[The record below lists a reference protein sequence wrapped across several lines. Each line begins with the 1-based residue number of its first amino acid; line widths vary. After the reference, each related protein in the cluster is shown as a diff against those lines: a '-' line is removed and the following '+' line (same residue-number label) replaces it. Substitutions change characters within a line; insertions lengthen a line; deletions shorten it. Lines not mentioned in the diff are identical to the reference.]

1 MFCQYKA
8 YIYLNMSGNIQIKKT
23 LINMTVNDMV
33 KKLRVMLAADH
44 AVVTRSKF
52 ADATL
57 VDGTEVYTE
66 GELMV
71 GATLLIKT
79 EEGVESPYAPEGLH
93 ETTEGLLI
101 TVGPNGEIMEIT
113 EAAIEAPIVTE
124 EVMEEVA
131 IEVPVSEAAVPATE
145 ELLAGIAEMIA
156 PFTEEI
162 AALTEEVVALKAR
175 FNKIADEPAAT
186 PIRNTFSENK
196 VIKDDMIAKRM
207 EALRAIRKN

>member
-1 MFCQYKA
+1 
-8 YIYLNMSGNIQIKKT
+8 
-23 LINMTVNDMV
+23 MTVNDMV
-33 KKLRVMLAADH
+33 KKLRVMLAADQ
-44 AVVTRSKF
+44 AVVRRSKF

-79 EEGVESPYAPEGLH
+79 EDGVESPYAPEGMH
-93 ETTEGLLI
+93 ETTDGKLI

-113 EAAIEAPIVTE
+113 EATPETPAVTE

-131 IEVPVSEAAVPATE
+131 VEVPVSEVAVPATE
-145 ELLAGIAEMIA
+145 DLLAGIAELIA

-162 AALTEEVVALKAR
+162 AALTEEVIALKAR

>member
-1 MFCQYKA
+1 
-8 YIYLNMSGNIQIKKT
+8 
-23 LINMTVNDMV
+23 MTVQDMV
-33 KKLRVMLAADH
+33 KKLRVMLAADQEV
-44 AVVTRSKF
+44 VVTETQF

-57 VDGTEVYTE
+57 VDGTVVYTE

-79 EEGVESPYAPEGLH
+79 EEGEESPYAPEGIH
-93 ETTEGLLI
+93 ETTDGKLI
-101 TVGPNGEIMEIT
+101 GVGPNGEIMEISEVAE
-113 EAAIEAPIVTE
+113 EAATTE
-124 EVMEEVA
+124 EEIVEEAMEEVEV
-131 IEVPVSEAAVPATE
+131 EVPVSEEAAPATE

-162 AALTEEVVALKAR
+162 ATLTEEVTALKAR

-196 VIKDDMIAKRM
+196 AIQDEMLAKRM

>member
-1 MFCQYKA
+1 
-8 YIYLNMSGNIQIKKT
+8 
-23 LINMTVNDMV
+23 MTVNDMV
-33 KKLRVMLAADH
+33 KKLRVMLAADQ

-57 VDGTEVYTE
+57 VDGTEVYTD

-79 EEGVESPYAPEGLH
+79 EDGVESPYAPEGIH
-93 ETTEGLLI
+93 ETTDGKLI
-101 TVGPNGEIMEIT
+101 GVGPNGEIMEIT
-113 EAAIEAPIVTE
+113 EAGADAPIVTE
-124 EVMEEVA
+124 EVMEEVE

-175 FNKIADEPAAT
+175 FNKLADEPATT
-186 PIRNTFSENK
+186 PIRNTFAETK
-196 VIKDDMIAKRM
+196 LAKDEIMAKRM
-207 EALRAIRKN
+207 EALRAIRVN